1 MKKLLVVS
9 ALLLSSTTLFS
20 TANAQQVRFVSSDGS
35 ELSALCIA
43 VASSNLPLSETLA
56 AYGIERKEITEI
68 RCNGIELSRFVSKF
82 KQRNLL
88 GQKNYQFGN
97 ESARA
102 TTSLQ

>member
-43 VASSNLPLSETLA
+43 VASSERPLTETLA
-56 AYGIERKEITEI
+56 AYGITRKEIPEI
-68 RCNGIELSRFVSKF
+68 RCNGIELSRFFTRF
-82 KQRNLL
+82 KQRNVL

-97 ESARA
+97 EAARA

>member
-88 GQKNYQFGN
+88 GHKNYQFGD
-97 ESARA
+97 ESARV

>member
-43 VASSNLPLSETLA
+43 VASSNLPLS
-56 AYGIERKEITEI
+56 
-68 RCNGIELSRFVSKF
+68 
-82 KQRNLL
+82 
-88 GQKNYQFGN
+88 
-97 ESARA
+97 
-102 TTSLQ
+102 